1 MSRKFNFIFSFLFIY
16 LSFYTLSAQDVIPL
30 EKDGLVES
38 IGKDLW
44 ILEDKSG
51 SLNIQEVINQS
62 SQFRK
67 SNQQTPLFG
76 ITHSAIWMKFV
87 VEKRSKEDWYLE
99 IGNPIIDTINLYYS
113 NSDGSIQE
121 IKSGESL
128 RMEDEELENPLLL
141 FKLPLDQNQQK
152 TFYLKV
158 QSINSLQC
166 PVLIGTL
173 KGFFKKNNQ
182 RDLYHGIYYGFI
194 VLVLLFNLF
203 LLFTTKDK
211 GYFYYILYVIFMGLF
226 MAHVNG
232 HAFNY
237 IWSHVG
243 WHRNLTIILASGIGV
258 FASMFAS
265 NFLQTKVRHPTLQY
279 IFYLLWTSY
288 FIAFVIHLIG
298 YRHLSSSIVIVI
310 SFLATLFVLATS
322 IYVFIKGYKPAKF
335 FIMAFAVF
343 GIGTIAFVVKNMDL
357 LPYNI
362 FTNYAI
368 QIGSG
373 IEIVL
378 FSIAL
383 ADKINI
389 YKKEKEE
396 AQKQVM
402 QSQLEIIQQLQEKE
416 HLKDQLNKEL
426 EKKVL
431 ERTQELEEK
440 NKQLD
445 SFVYKASHD
454 IKGPLKSV
462 IGLTTIGMKD
472 VKDQAALSYFDHIY
486 KSTIRLDKIL
496 AELLSFTKAKE
507 QRNEKSLINFSN
519 ILNNVLSSF
528 EHAPGYEQMDF
539 TIEKEIL
546 IDFYSDET
554 VIYSIIQNMVENAI
568 KYRDVG
574 KSKSCLNISIHVNE
588 QAATLYFKDNG
599 LGMDSNSLAKIFD
612 MFYKVNENSVG
623 TGLGLYI
630 TKTSIE
636 KKGGRIEVESEPAQ
650 GTTFKIVLPNGKF
663 SKDN

>member
-1 MSRKFNFIFSFLFIY
+1 L
-16 LSFYTLSAQDVIPL
+16 
-30 EKDGLVES
+30 
-38 IGKDLW
+38 
-44 ILEDKSG
+44 
-51 SLNIQEVINQS
+51 
-62 SQFRK
+62 
-67 SNQQTPLFG
+67 
-76 ITHSAIWMKFV
+76 
-87 VEKRSKEDWYLE
+87 
-99 IGNPIIDTINLYYS
+99 
-113 NSDGSIQE
+113 
-121 IKSGESL
+121 
-128 RMEDEELENPLLL
+128 
-141 FKLPLDQNQQK
+141 KLPLDQNQEK
-152 TFYLKV
+152 TFYIKV

-203 LLFTTKDK
+203 LLFSTKDE
-211 GYFYYILYVIFMGLF
+211 GYFYYILYVICMGLF

-265 NFLQTKVRHPTLQY
+265 NFLQTKVRHPKLQF
-279 IFYLLWTSY
+279 IFYLLWSSY
-288 FIAFVIHLIG
+288 FIAFVIHLMG

-310 SFLATLFVLATS
+310 SFLATLFVLSTS
-322 IYVFIKGYKPAKF
+322 IYVYVKGYKPAKF

-357 LPYNI
+357 LPYNV

-373 IEIVL
+373 IEIIL

-389 YKKEKEE
+389 YKKEKEQ

-402 QSQLEIIQQLQEKE
+402 QSQLELIQQLKEKE
-416 HLKDQLNKEL
+416 QLKDILNKEL
-426 EKKVL
+426 EQKVQ

-472 VKDQAALSYFDHIY
+472 VKDPTALSYFDHIF

-496 AELLSFTKAKE
+496 GELLSFTKAKE
-507 QRNEKSLINFSN
+507 HKLEKSLIDFSS
-519 ILNNVLSSF
+519 ILTNVLSSF
-528 EHAPGYEQMDF
+528 EHAPGFEKMNF
-539 TIEKEIL
+539 TIDKKLSIP
-546 IDFYSDET
+546 FYSDEKT
-554 VIYSIIQNMVENAI
+554 IYSIIQNMVENAV
-568 KYRDVG
+568 KYRDEI
-574 KSKSCLNISIHVNE
+574 KSKCCLNISIHVNE
-588 QAATLYFKDNG
+588 QMVSMYFQDNG
-599 LGMDSNSLAKIFD
+599 LGIDSYSLPKIFD

-636 KKGGRIEVESEPAQ
+636 KLRGMIEVESKCGE
-650 GTTFKIVLPNGKF
+650 GTTFKIVLPN
-663 SKDN
+663 SK

>member
-1 MSRKFNFIFSFLFIY
+1 MGMYRKLYFIFLLFLFVFSIQA
-16 LSFYTLSAQDVIPL
+16 LSAQHVVPL
-30 EKDGLVES
+30 YNNKEVES
-38 IGKDLW
+38 IGKQLW
-44 ILEDKSG
+44 IYEDKTA
-51 SLNIQEVINQS
+51 SLGIKEVIHRS
-62 SQFRK
+62 ALFTK
-67 SNQQTPLFG
+67 SNQQIPLFG
-76 ITHSAIWMKFV
+76 ITHSAVWMKFTL
-87 VEKRSKEDWYLE
+87 ENLSSEDWYLE
-99 IGNPIIDTINLYYS
+99 IGNPVIDTVNLYFT
-113 NSDGSIQE
+113 NPDGAIQE

-128 RMEDEELENPLLL
+128 RVKDEELENPLLL
-141 FKLPLDQNQQK
+141 FKLPLKQNQEK
-152 TFYLKV
+152 TFYLKI

-166 PVLIGTL
+166 PVRIGTL
-173 KGFFKKNNQ
+173 KGFFRKNNQ

-194 VLVLLFNLF
+194 ILILLFNFF
-203 LLFTTKDK
+203 LLFTTKDEN
-211 GYFYYILYVIFMGLF
+211 YLYYILYVVCIGLF

-237 IWSHVG
+237 IWKHTG
-243 WHRNLTIILASGIGV
+243 WHRDLTLVLVSGVGV

-265 NFLQTKVRHPTLQY
+265 KFLQTSTRHPQLHRV
-279 IFYLLWTSY
+279 FYFLWFIY
-288 FIAFVIHLIG
+288 FITLIIRWIG
-298 YRHLSSSIVIVI
+298 LRHTSTSIILVV
-310 SFLATLFVLATS
+310 SFLATLFVLGTS

-343 GIGTIAFVVKNMDL
+343 GIGTIAVLLKNMGF
-357 LPYNI
+357 LPYNV

-373 IEIVL
+373 IEMIL
-378 FSIAL
+378 FSVAL

-396 AQKQVM
+396 AQKLVM

-507 QRNEKSLINFSN
+507 HKLEKSLIDFSS
-519 ILNNVLSSF
+519 ILTNVLSSF
-528 EHAPGYEQMDF
+528 EHAPGYEQMNFSID
-539 TIEKEIL
+539 KDEI
-546 IDFYSDET
+546 INFYSDEKS
-554 VIYSIIQNMVENAI
+554 VYSIIQNMVENGI
-568 KYRDVG
+568 KYRDPN
-574 KSKSCLNISIHVNE
+574 KSKCCLWINIKVCNQYVTMS
-588 QAATLYFKDNG
+588 FKDNG
-599 LGMDSNSLAKIFD
+599 LGIDSNSLSRIFD
-612 MFYKVNENSVG
+612 MFYKVNESSVG

-636 KKGGRIEVESEPAQ
+636 KLGGKIEAESMVGE
-650 GTTFKIVLPNGKF
+650 GTTFKIVLPN
-663 SKDN
+663 SM